1 MLPGNLHFQS
11 TTFLCLCEVTIPCN
25 AFHMVKES
33 WSAGVWR
40 LEHPLIVYCFKV
52 YFHMNINYPDV
63 RVVLVLFFLIIKEA
77 FPNKSVLFWSF
88 DLIFQPSCSFV
99 IAVNFNKT
107 FSWINNQYYKT
118 TFLASTWVYVEKLL
132 NIIEKW
138 DAIEFVHF
146 INWAIR
152 VCLLVLF
159 DFI

>member
-1 MLPGNLHFQS
+1 MLSTWWRNLDQQVSDAWNTLWLF
-11 TTFLCLCEVTIPCN
+11 TVLKFI
-25 AFHMVKES
+25 FI
-33 WSAGVWR
+33 WI
-40 LEHPLIVYCFKV
+40 LIIQMLGFCWCC
-52 YFHMNINYPDV
+52 
-63 RVVLVLFFLIIKEA
+63 FFLIIKEA

-99 IAVNFNKT
+99 MAVNFFKT
-107 FSWINNQYYKT
+107 CSWMNNQYYKT
-118 TFLASTWVYVEKLL
+118 TFFASTWVYVEKLL

-138 DAIEFVHF
+138 DAIKFVHF